1 VTSSHDDL
9 LDLARRLSYMGGLL
23 VGARGYGGYNGGT
36 AGRNDGATSEEA
48 MVTQINAW
56 TSISGLQGSYCSRY
70 RGLRWSG
77 WAWPRRRRV
86 AEEFRRGVARRWG
99 LPSSVSEH
107 GRRQWVAGA
116 LVEALPGWRS
126 SEGELAL
133 ATATAE
139 VRAELGCRCGEE
151 DGAEIGK

>member
-1 VTSSHDDL
+1 
-9 LDLARRLSYMGGLL
+9 M
-23 VGARGYGGYNGGT
+23 
-36 AGRNDGATSEEA
+36 
-48 MVTQINAW
+48 
-56 TSISGLQGSYCSRY
+56 
-70 RGLRWSG
+70 
-77 WAWPRRRRV
+77 

-139 VRAELGCRCGEE
+139 VRAELGCRCPEE
-151 DGAEIGK
+151 DGAEIGKRGAGWLGRALAVMKARPGASWPARTDRRRRAAVSRATRRAMSETGRPLCRSIQFVSRAMQCLTTYFRGA